1 MRATTGPAGPNR
13 ATSGLLVVFEG
24 IDGSGKTTVSN
35 RVAEALRTRGLRV
48 THVRS
53 GGQLASP
60 VAENIRQL
68 ARDQRNLALAP
79 FVEFLLYVA
88 RETQQLEECILPAL
102 AEADVVIADRF
113 LQTAAVMA
121 GPGRGLPA
129 ERTAP
134 VLRAAAGHVG
144 PDLTILIDVD
154 PQVARARRRADKLA
168 RPTVRT
174 SSRKGLSGA
183 GLMQRLRD
191 GYLRVAAEDGQRW
204 LIVDNTSA
212 DLDALVV
219 DLVSVID
226 GLRRGDAAPAI
237 PAPVAAIG
245 SAGRPRPPT
254 PRDPEEARD
263 AFLGWVDVETAR
275 EPEVAAHMLGGLA
288 GDGVDDRRR
297 ALATVAPAV
306 IAGGLR
312 GLVDPVSH
320 VLRDRLRRQHPDA
333 VARSL
338 TGIDEADEPTW
349 TFRAELAA
357 IAPNAV
363 AASLDGY
370 RGARAWRLRERLWP
384 QAPASVVESL
394 LGDDGDEA
402 WRLRDEWLLAMG
414 GPDALDRLDVA
425 RSLCHSLRGLGGDPA
440 WTLRER
446 AWSGSPV
453 GALLSLTGL
462 DDDRAWAWRR
472 RHVERAPV
480 PVLRSIAGLD
490 QPAAWELRERMHLTC
505 KEVLDSVVGLDTEP
519 AWELRERL
527 ADRWPSTV
535 AKSLGELGFTTR
547 GRDLVGELLA
557 RYPGNLSLL
566 KHAAAIA
573 RPPALPAAQA
583 AVR

>member
-1 MRATTGPAGPNR
+1 MQTAP
-13 ATSGLLVVFEG
+13 GLLVVFEG

-35 RVAEALRTRGLRV
+35 RVAEALRAGGLAV

-113 LQTAAVMA
+113 VQTAAVMA
-121 GPGRGLPA
+121 GPGRGLPV
-129 ERTAP
+129 ERTVP
-134 VLRAAAGHVG
+134 VLRAAAGHVA

-191 GYLRVAAEDGQRW
+191 GYLRVAAEDGQHW
-204 LIVDNTSA
+204 IVVDNTSA
-212 DLDALVV
+212 DLDALVA
-219 DLVSVID
+219 DLAAIIA
-226 GLRRGDAAPAI
+226 GLRRGEPAPAI
-237 PAPVAAIG
+237 PAPIAAIG
-245 SAGRPRPPT
+245 SATRARPAA

-320 VLRDRLRRQHPDA
+320 ALRDRLRRQHPDA

-370 RGARAWRLRERLWP
+370 RGALAWRLRARLWP

-425 RSLCHSLRGLGGDPA
+425 RSFCHSLRGLGGDPA

-446 AWSGSPV
+446 AWAGSPV

-505 KEVLDSVVGLDTEP
+505 KEVLDSVVGMAGQP

-535 AKSLGELGFTTR
+535 AKSLGELGFTAR
-547 GRDLVGELLA
+547 GRDLIGELLA

>member
-1 MRATTGPAGPNR
+1 MQTAP
-13 ATSGLLVVFEG
+13 GLLVVFEG

-35 RVAEALRTRGLRV
+35 RVAETLRAGGLAV

-53 GGQLASP
+53 GGQLASQ

-79 FVEFLLYVA
+79 FAEFLLYVA

-102 AEADVVIADRF
+102 AESDVVIADRF
-113 LQTAAVMA
+113 VQTAAVMA

-129 ERTAP
+129 ERTVP
-134 VLRAAAGHVG
+134 VLRAAAGHVA

-191 GYLRVAAEDGQRW
+191 GYLRVAAEEGQRW
-204 LIVDNTSA
+204 IVVDNTSA
-212 DLDALVV
+212 DLDALVA
-219 DLVSVID
+219 DLAAIIA
-226 GLRRGDAAPAI
+226 GLRRGEPAPAI
-237 PAPVAAIG
+237 PTPIAAIG
-245 SAGRPRPPT
+245 SAARARPAA

-320 VLRDRLRRQHPDA
+320 ALRDRLRRQHPDA

-349 TFRAELAA
+349 VFRAELAA

-370 RGARAWRLRERLWP
+370 RGALAWRLRERLWS

-402 WRLRDEWLLAMG
+402 WRLRDEWLLAAG
-414 GPDALDRLDVA
+414 GVSVLDRLDVA
-425 RSLCHSLRGLGGDPA
+425 RSLCHSLRSLGGDPA

-446 AWSGSPV
+446 AWPGSPV

-480 PVLRSIAGLD
+480 PVLKSIAGMD
-490 QPAAWELRERMHLTC
+490 RPAAWELRERMHLTC
-505 KEVLDSVVGLDTEP
+505 KEVLDSVVGMAGEP

-535 AKSLGELGFTTR
+535 AKSLGELGFTAR

-573 RPPALPAAQA
+573 RPPARPAAQA

>member
-1 MRATTGPAGPNR
+1 MRATTGQAGSDR

-24 IDGSGKTTVSN
+24 IDGSGKITVSN
-35 RVAEALRTRGLRV
+35 RVAEALRAGGLQV

-102 AEADVVIADRF
+102 ADADVVIADRF
-113 LQTAAVMA
+113 VQTAAVMA

-129 ERTAP
+129 ERTTP
-134 VLRAAAGHVG
+134 VLRAAAGHVT

-168 RPTVRT
+168 RPAVRT

-183 GLMQRLRD
+183 GLMHRLRE
-191 GYLRVAAEDGQRW
+191 GYLRVAADEGQRW
-204 LIVDNTSA
+204 IVVDNTSA
-212 DLDALVV
+212 DLDALVA
-219 DLVSVID
+219 DLTAVIA
-226 GLRRGDAAPAI
+226 GLRRGEVPAV
-237 PAPVAAIG
+237 PRPVAAIG
-245 SAGRPRPPT
+245 SAPRARPAA
-254 PRDPEEARD
+254 PRDPEEARGV
-263 AFLGWVDVETAR
+263 FLGWVDVETAR

-312 GLVDPVSH
+312 GLTDPISH
-320 VLRDRLRRQHPDA
+320 ALRDRLRRGHPDA

-338 TGIDEADEPTW
+338 TGIDERDEPTW
-349 TFRAELAA
+349 IYRDELAA

-370 RGARAWRLRERLWP
+370 RGARAWRLRERLWS
-384 QAPASVVESL
+384 QAPASVIESL
-394 LGDDGDEA
+394 LGDGGDEA
-402 WRLRDEWLLAMG
+402 WRLRDEWLLTVG
-414 GPDALDRLDVA
+414 GTHALDRLDIA
-425 RSLCHSLRGLGGDPA
+425 RSLCHSLRGLASDAA
-440 WTLRER
+440 WALRER
-446 AWSGSPV
+446 AWTGSPV
-453 GALLSLTGL
+453 GALLSLSGL

-480 PVLRSIAGLD
+480 PVLKSIAGMD
-490 QPAAWELRERMHLTC
+490 HPAAWELRERMHLTC
-505 KEVLDSVVGLDTEP
+505 KEVLDGIVGMDTAA

-535 AKSLGELGFTTR
+535 AKSLGELGFAAR
-547 GRDLVGELLA
+547 GRNLVGDLLG
-557 RYPGNLSLL
+557 RYPANLSLL
-566 KHAAAIA
+566 KHAAAVA
-573 RPPALPAAQA
+573 RPPQMAAQA

>member
-1 MRATTGPAGPNR
+1 
-13 ATSGLLVVFEG
+13 
-24 IDGSGKTTVSN
+24 
-35 RVAEALRTRGLRV
+35 
-48 THVRS
+48 
-53 GGQLASP
+53 
-60 VAENIRQL
+60 
-68 ARDQRNLALAP
+68 
-79 FVEFLLYVA
+79 
-88 RETQQLEECILPAL
+88 
-102 AEADVVIADRF
+102 
-113 LQTAAVMA
+113 
-121 GPGRGLPA
+121 
-129 ERTAP
+129 
-134 VLRAAAGHVG
+134 
-144 PDLTILIDVD
+144 
-154 PQVARARRRADKLA
+154 
-168 RPTVRT
+168 
-174 SSRKGLSGA
+174 
-183 GLMQRLRD
+183 
-191 GYLRVAAEDGQRW
+191 
-204 LIVDNTSA
+204 
-212 DLDALVV
+212 
-219 DLVSVID
+219 
-226 GLRRGDAAPAI
+226 
-237 PAPVAAIG
+237 
-245 SAGRPRPPT
+245 
-254 PRDPEEARD
+254 
-263 AFLGWVDVETAR
+263 
-275 EPEVAAHMLGGLA
+275 MLGGLA

-370 RGARAWRLRERLWP
+370 RGARAWRLRARLWP

-414 GPDALDRLDVA
+414 GPGALDRLDVA

-446 AWSGSPV
+446 AWAGSPV

-505 KEVLDSVVGLDTEP
+505 KEVLDSVVGMAGQP

-535 AKSLGELGFTTR
+535 AKSLGELGFTAR
-547 GRDLVGELLA
+547 GRDLIGELLA